1 MTDDLKLKKQELM
14 RFLMQYKFAI
24 NEMMTKVNILK
35 QEFTYIHE
43 YNPIEHVSHRVKS
56 PKSILK
62 KVEKKGIKPSPA
74 VIKEHIRDIAGIR
87 ITCSFESDIYII
99 RDMLK
104 HQDDITLL
112 SEKDYIQSPKP
123 NGYRSLHLILSI
135 PIFMSDRTENVCV
148 EVQIRTIA
156 MDFWASLEH
165 KIYYKFNKQVPK
177 HLNIELT
184 EAAEAAHKLD
194 QKMEKLHREMAE
206 IKAEYAEEDPL
217 DELNIDNERFQLP
230 IQFLNSLLNDDDL

>member
-1 MTDDLKLKKQELM
+1 MTADLKLKKQELM

-56 PKSILK
+56 LKSILK
-62 KVEKKGIKPSPA
+62 KVEKKGIKPSPVA
-74 VIKEHIRDIAGIR
+74 IKEHIRDIAGIR

-104 HQDDITLL
+104 QQDDITLL

-165 KIYYKFNKQVPK
+165 KIYYKFNKQVPQ

-194 QKMEKLHREMAE
+194 QKMEKLHQEMAA
-206 IKAEYAEEDPL
+206 IKAEYDEEDPL
-217 DELNIDNERFQLP
+217 DELSLDNERFQLP
-230 IQFLNSLLNDDDL
+230 IQFLNTLLNDDDL

>member
-1 MTDDLKLKKQELM
+1 MNVELKNKKQELM

-56 PKSILK
+56 PKSILN
-62 KVEKKGIKPSPA
+62 KVQKKGIKSTPNH
-74 VIKEHIRDIAGIR
+74 IKEHIHDIAGIR

-99 RDMLK
+99 RDMLQQ
-104 HQDDITLL
+104 QDDITLL
-112 SEKDYIQSPKP
+112 SEKDYIKSPKP
-123 NGYRSLHLILSI
+123 NGYRSLHLVLSV
-135 PIFMSDRTENVCV
+135 PIFMSDRTEDVCV

-165 KIYYKFNKQVPK
+165 KIYYKFNKQVPARLK
-177 HLNIELT
+177 EELT

-194 QKMEKLHREMAE
+194 KKMETLHREMAD
-206 IKAEYAEEDPL
+206 IKAEYEEESL
-217 DELNIDNERFQLP
+217 EELNIDKERFQLP
-230 IQFLNSLLNDDDL
+230 IEFLNTLLNDDNLS

>member
-1 MTDDLKLKKQELM
+1 M
-14 RFLMQYKFAI
+14 A
-24 NEMMTKVNILK
+24 
-35 QEFTYIHE
+35 
-43 YNPIEHVSHRVKS
+43 
-56 PKSILK
+56 
-62 KVEKKGIKPSPA
+62 
-74 VIKEHIRDIAGIR
+74 IKEHIRDIAGIR

-104 HQDDITLL
+104 QQDHITLL

-165 KIYYKFNKQVPK
+165 KIYYKFNKQVLQ

-194 QKMEKLHREMAE
+194 QKMEKLHQEMAA
-206 IKAEYAEEDPL
+206 IKAEYDEEDPL
-217 DELNIDNERFQLP
+217 DELSLDNERFQLP
-230 IQFLNSLLNDDDL
+230 IQFLNTLLNDDDL

>member
-1 MTDDLKLKKQELM
+1 MTDALKIKKQELM

-35 QEFTYIHE
+35 QEFTYIND
-43 YNPIEHVSHRVKS
+43 YNPIEHVTHRVKS
-56 PKSILK
+56 PKSILM
-62 KVEKKGIKPSPA
+62 KVEKKDLKPSPA
-74 VIKEHIRDIAGIR
+74 VIKEHIHDIAGIR

-104 HQDDITLL
+104 QQDDITLL

-206 IKAEYAEEDPL
+206 IKAEYEEDPL
-217 DELNIDNERFQLP
+217 EELNLDNERFQLP
-230 IQFLNSLLNDDDL
+230 IQFLNTFLNDDDL